1 MKKSFL
7 KYSLSAAGLFLY
19 SISVNAQDY
28 TFKNY
33 NWDEK
38 LTSVEIPEKYKN
50 LNEVVL
56 ERDIKIELLNDK
68 GAAKQF
74 YLLHEKTAVNTDD
87 AIERNNRVYIPHT
100 GSENLL
106 VKKVRVF
113 LKNGKVLTFNNDD
126 IKEEIDEE
134 RNIKYNYFAINGL
147 EKGAIIEKF
156 FIIQED
162 PDLDGNSVKIQDE
175 YAIGKMSFELIYP
188 EHLVFKTKTYNGL
201 KEVSIDDKKY
211 EARKVISV
219 TENDI
224 PALEKNEEYANR
236 NAALK
241 MIRYKLDEN
250 LYNGSRNLYN
260 YKTFASN
267 IFDRMH
273 QPLEKK
279 DVKAVADFCKTI
291 PNSKD
296 PKELIWNIEDKVK
309 KTIVYDKYID
319 NKRSLGDIIK
329 TKQANQIDILKL
341 YIAIFD
347 HFKIENN
354 IVLTSERSSIPFD
367 KDFESYENLDEL
379 LVYFPAI
386 DRYMTPTEIEYR
398 IPLFPAQLGNN
409 NGLFIKSK
417 EFAGVMMGV
426 SEIKFIT
433 IPGTELTTDT
443 MEITI
448 DLSKDIENPTVS
460 SKFTYGGYSAM
471 NLQPIKDYVSNDDYK
486 TIFNS
491 VIENYTNKKENENF
505 KTGNEG
511 TANVGKN
518 PFLLEFK
525 YSGNELVQ
533 KAGNNYLLSLG
544 QVIGK
549 QMELYQQNK
558 RLFPVE
564 IDYPHAYNRKIKVIL
579 PPNVETKNLDKIN
592 MNKSLV
598 LDNKTEAQFKSSY
611 TKTGN
616 EVTVENTEF
625 YNIVYYPLD
634 KFEEYKTVINA
645 AADFNKIVVILTQK

>member
-1 MKKSFL
+1 MKKILLKATLPFVFFL
-7 KYSLSAAGLFLY
+7 FTYTG
-19 SISVNAQDY
+19 NAQEY

-38 LTSVEIPEKYKN
+38 LTAVEIPEKYKT

-74 YLLHEKTAVNTDD
+74 YLFHEKVAVNTDD

-100 GSENLL
+100 GNENLL
-106 VKKVRVF
+106 EKKVRVF
-113 LKNGKVLTFNNDD
+113 LKNGKVVTLNNND

-134 RNIKYNYFAINGL
+134 RNIKYNYFAITGL

-156 FIIQED
+156 FILEEV
-162 PDLDGNSVKIQDE
+162 PDLDGNTVKIQDE
-175 YAIGKMSFELIYP
+175 YVIAKMSFELIYP
-188 EHLVFKTKTYNGL
+188 EHLIFKTKTYNGL
-201 KEVSIDDKKY
+201 KDVTTDEEKY
-211 EARKVISV
+211 ESKKVITL

-224 PALEKNEEYANR
+224 PALEKNEEYSNR
-236 NAALK
+236 TAALK

-250 LYNGSRNLYN
+250 LYNGSKNLYN

-267 IFDRMH
+267 IFDRLH
-273 QPLEKK
+273 QPLDKK
-279 DVKAVADFCKTI
+279 DTKAISEFCKTI
-291 PNSKD
+291 ASSKET
-296 PKELIWNIEDKVK
+296 KELIWNIEDKVK
-309 KTIVYDKYID
+309 KTITYDRYID
-319 NKRSLGDIIK
+319 NKNTISEVIK
-329 TKQANQIDILKL
+329 TKQANQFDILRL
-341 YIAIFD
+341 YIAVFD
-347 HFKIENN
+347 YFKIENN
-354 IVLTSERSSIPFD
+354 TVLTSERFGIPFD
-367 KDFESYENLDEL
+367 KDFESYENLNEL
-379 LVYFPAI
+379 LFYFPTVDKYI
-386 DRYMTPTEIEYR
+386 TPTEVEYR

-417 EFAGVMMGV
+417 EFAGVKMAV
-426 SEIKFIT
+426 SEIKFIAL
-433 IPGTELTTDT
+433 PGTELTTDI

-460 SKFTYGGYSAM
+460 SEFSYGGYSAM

-505 KTGNEG
+505 KTANEG

-525 YSGNELVQ
+525 YAGNELVQ

-544 QVIGK
+544 LVIGK

-558 RLFPVE
+558 RLLPVE
-564 IDYPHAYNRKIKVIL
+564 LQYPHAYTRKIKVIL
-579 PPNVETKNLDKIN
+579 PPNVDTKNMDKIN
-592 MNKSLV
+592 MDKSLV
-598 LDNKTEAQFKSSY
+598 LNNKTEAQFKSTY
-611 TKTGN
+611 TKTEN
-616 EVTVENTEF
+616 QLTIENTEF
-625 YNIVYYPLD
+625 YNIVNYPLE

-645 AADFNKIVVILTQK
+645 AADFNKLVLILTQK